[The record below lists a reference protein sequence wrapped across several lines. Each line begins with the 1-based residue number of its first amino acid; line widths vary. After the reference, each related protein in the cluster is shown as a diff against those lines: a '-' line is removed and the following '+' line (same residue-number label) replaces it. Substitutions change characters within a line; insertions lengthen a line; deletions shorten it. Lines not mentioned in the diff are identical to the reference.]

1 MTSVNW
7 NLSLGQFLK
16 CTRGIVG
23 SHPNISALSSM
34 TGLAQNSI
42 LWLIWLILRDS
53 MSHLQIWENS
63 IQYAVLIDC
72 CKSLLNSMT
81 SDLFSMTLEVI
92 WIIFWRLANTSRWSQ
107 KLYDRKCQWL
117 FCNLAGPLNMLM
129 SWLVIQVRKCIW
141 KLSDASNQSS
151 CCCWN
156 LWHNK
161 QQQLKDNNFK
171 KKWNKCNRNK
181 YWYMSLHDKP
191 HIISIS
197 PS

>member
-117 FCNLAGPLNMLM
+117 FEFFSSDSDLNCHD
-129 SWLVIQVRKCIW
+129 SER
-141 KLSDASNQSS
+141 
-151 CCCWN
+151 
-156 LWHNK
+156 
-161 QQQLKDNNFK
+161 QLFQ
-171 KKWNKCNRNK
+171 RRT
-181 YWYMSLHDKP
+181 SLYYDYCHCP
-191 HIISIS
+191 Q
-197 PS
+197 